1 MRFGAGSY
9 RLSRVS
15 TPGVRFDEGLDED
28 GFDEPEFTGLE
39 LDDTGVFELL
49 ELLFLELELAG
60 VLLDDGVSE
69 LLAGVF
75 DDDVLLWLLFELPET
90 LELIEVLSLD
100 ELELPDEL
108 ILDELVLD
116 ELTLDEL
123 LTDELSLDV
132 LLDEA
137 APDEPVLDELLFDEL
152 SFESLG

>member
-9 RLSRVS
+9 KFSRVS
-15 TPGVRFDEGLDED
+15 TPGVRFDEELDED
-28 GFDEPEFTGLE
+28 GFDEPEFTELE

-69 LLAGVF
+69 LLVGVF
-75 DDDVLLWLLFELPET
+75 DDVLLWLLFELPET
-90 LELIEVLSLD
+90 LELLEVLSLD

-152 SFESLG
+152 SFELLG